1 MSDVVLE
8 IFAKGVFGGSLLL
21 IVYIVYREWKLN
33 KIAAEQAEIKL
44 GEKENED
51 LVSTLDDKQL
61 VDTIN
66 SEFSKLPTP
75 PSKPDKKG

>member
-1 MSDVVLE
+1 MNDAILE
-8 IFAKGVFGGSLLL
+8 IAAKGVFGGSLLL

-51 LVSTLDDKQL
+51 LVANLSDPDL
-61 VDTIN
+61 VNTIN
-66 SEFSKLPTP
+66 SEFAKLPAA